1 MSGEQFQTLNDLK
14 SHVEHLIKAVTP
26 EQCED
31 TIQHFFAQ
39 NAEMCSERWWP
50 Y

>member
-14 SHVEHLIKAVTP
+14 SLVEGLIRTVTP
-26 EQCED
+26 EQCEEAF
-31 TIQHFFAQ
+31 QHFFAQ
-39 NAEMCSERWWP
+39 NAEICSERWWP

>member
-14 SHVEHLIKAVTP
+14 SHVERLIRAVTP

-31 TIQHFFAQ
+31 TIQQRCVQRDGGHI
-39 NAEMCSERWWP
+39 E
-50 Y
+50 